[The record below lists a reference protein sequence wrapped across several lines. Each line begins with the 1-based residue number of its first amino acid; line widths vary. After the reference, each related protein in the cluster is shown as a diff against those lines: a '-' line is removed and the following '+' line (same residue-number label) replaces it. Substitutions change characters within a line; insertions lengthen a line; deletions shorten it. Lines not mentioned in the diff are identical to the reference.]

1 MNNHRFF
8 IVYLIFSLIEN
19 FFNQREENYKKL
31 NKGQFELF
39 GQIQHQNENAFYKVK
54 IAQLSSHKYLQI
66 FHGHDIRTLNSNNEV
81 ITLPFKLKLFG
92 NFILLNLDSDFT
104 KLYFQEKK
112 WILML

>member
-1 MNNHRFF
+1 M
-8 IVYLIFSLIEN
+8 
-19 FFNQREENYKKL
+19 
-31 NKGQFELF
+31 NKGLFESY

-92 NFILLNLDSDFT
+92 ISILTISLDSDIT
-104 KLYFQEKK
+104 KLTFQVRK
-112 WILML
+112 WIPMS